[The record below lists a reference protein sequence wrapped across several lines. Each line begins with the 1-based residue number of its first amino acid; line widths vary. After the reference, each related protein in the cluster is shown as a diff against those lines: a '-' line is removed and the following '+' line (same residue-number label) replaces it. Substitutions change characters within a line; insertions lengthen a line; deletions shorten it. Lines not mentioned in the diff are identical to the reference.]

1 MCLFRKKK
9 VAVKTQDDKEL
20 IAVNS
25 KSIEALIVL
34 AKDNIDIVETL
45 KELQEKIKYLTPSN
59 NFKVIDYDKLIKN
72 KIDDLRMVLIK
83 FDSVGE
89 LHTAIYKR
97 YLSNSY
103 WNRQHLTNIGIWIL
117 LRSKNVKIANIVL
130 LAKIAVH

>member
-45 KELQEKIKYLTPSN
+45 KELQEKIN

-83 FDSVGE
+83 FDSVVQSDVE
-89 LHTAIYKR
+89 KLIVAIK
-97 YLSNSY
+97 LA
-103 WNRQHLTNIGIWIL
+103 
-117 LRSKNVKIANIVL
+117 IADRNTKL
-130 LAKIAVH
+130 

>member
-83 FDSVGE
+83 FDSVVQSDVE
-89 LHTAIYKR
+89 KLIVAIK
-97 YLSNSY
+97 LA
-103 WNRQHLTNIGIWIL
+103 
-117 LRSKNVKIANIVL
+117 IADRNTKL
-130 LAKIAVH
+130 